1 MRAATSLREGLT
13 RRLLTALVAIGVVG
27 VLAAYPLAGRYA
39 DLVYDRELFADVAT
53 LAQQVETDRGGA
65 LHVNLPPAGQ
75 RWLLADHGRG
85 VRFRVVDLR
94 DGKVIA
100 GNGWLGEWDGDVT
113 GSGEPLFRDF
123 TAGVVPYRVAYTRH
137 VVDPDDIPVLVEVGE
152 TLGKR
157 ESIQRQIVGGM
168 ILLIGAMVA
177 AAVALVWRGV
187 SSELAPLR
195 AVEAAAASRSG
206 TNLDPLDPSHAPR
219 EVRGLIKAI
228 NRMMARLGKAIEAQR
243 RFAANAAHQLR
254 TPLAGVR
261 LRAQM
266 ALRQPASEAIRAS
279 LLEIEA
285 SAMRAGHVLEQLLTL
300 SQAETRLHPGER
312 ECTDLADVALHTI
325 ERYLPEAIRREIDLG
340 YEGIDRGADVFG
352 TKVLLSELLG
362 NLIDNSIRYGR
373 AGGRI
378 TVRTERAAD
387 AIVLSVADDGPGFSA
402 RERKRAFERFQ
413 RANASADSGAGLGLA
428 IVREIAERYTATL
441 SLETDEGQ
449 GSRISVAFPRP
460 VLH

>member
-1 MRAATSLREGLT
+1 
-13 RRLLTALVAIGVVG
+13 
-27 VLAAYPLAGRYA
+27 
-39 DLVYDRELFADVAT
+39 
-53 LAQQVETDRGGA
+53 
-65 LHVNLPPAGQ
+65 
-75 RWLLADHGRG
+75 
-85 VRFRVVDLR
+85 
-94 DGKVIA
+94 
-100 GNGWLGEWDGDVT
+100 
-113 GSGEPLFRDF
+113 
-123 TAGVVPYRVAYTRH
+123 
-137 VVDPDDIPVLVEVGE
+137 
-152 TLGKR
+152 
-157 ESIQRQIVGGM
+157 
-168 ILLIGAMVA
+168 MVA

>member
-13 RRLLTALVAIGVVG
+13 RRLLTALVAIGVIG

-53 LAQQVETDRGGA
+53 LAQQVETDGGAA

-177 AAVALVWRGV
+177 AAVAL
-187 SSELAPLR
+187 A
-195 AVEAAAASRSG
+195 
-206 TNLDPLDPSHAPR
+206 
-219 EVRGLIKAI
+219 
-228 NRMMARLGKAIEAQR
+228 
-243 RFAANAAHQLR
+243 
-254 TPLAGVR
+254 
-261 LRAQM
+261 
-266 ALRQPASEAIRAS
+266 
-279 LLEIEA
+279 
-285 SAMRAGHVLEQLLTL
+285 
-300 SQAETRLHPGER
+300 
-312 ECTDLADVALHTI
+312 
-325 ERYLPEAIRREIDLG
+325 
-340 YEGIDRGADVFG
+340 
-352 TKVLLSELLG
+352 
-362 NLIDNSIRYGR
+362 
-373 AGGRI
+373 
-378 TVRTERAAD
+378 
-387 AIVLSVADDGPGFSA
+387 
-402 RERKRAFERFQ
+402 
-413 RANASADSGAGLGLA
+413 
-428 IVREIAERYTATL
+428 
-441 SLETDEGQ
+441 
-449 GSRISVAFPRP
+449 
-460 VLH
+460 

>member
-13 RRLLTALVAIGVVG
+13 RRLLTALVAIGVIG

-53 LAQQVETDRGGA
+53 LAQQVETDGGAA

-300 SQAETRLHPGER
+300 SQAETRL
-312 ECTDLADVALHTI
+312 L
-325 ERYLPEAIRREIDLG
+325 
-340 YEGIDRGADVFG
+340 
-352 TKVLLSELLG
+352 
-362 NLIDNSIRYGR
+362 
-373 AGGRI
+373 
-378 TVRTERAAD
+378 
-387 AIVLSVADDGPGFSA
+387 
-402 RERKRAFERFQ
+402 
-413 RANASADSGAGLGLA
+413 
-428 IVREIAERYTATL
+428 
-441 SLETDEGQ
+441 
-449 GSRISVAFPRP
+449 
-460 VLH
+460 